1 MITKSESKAFGAK
14 KFQEMDAN
22 GDGQLSS
29 EEMKASYKKMMSE
42 KSTKET
48 LINSKFRGISRVTN

>member
-1 MITKSESKAFGAK
+1 
-14 KFQEMDAN
+14 MDAN